1 MLLPITNAATTAA
14 GINMSFIYIF
24 ANKIVMIYPQN
35 VDPGRLM
42 LANLLREV

>member
-1 MLLPITNAATTAA
+1 MLLPITNAATTTA
-14 GINMSFIYIF
+14 GFNMSFIYIF

-35 VDPGRLM
+35 VDPGGLL